1 MAFAGAEGTQTAA
14 SRSGGRGWLLAAYRD
29 LAKAV
34 EAYPLERVGLA
45 ALVAG
50 VVLRLAAPF
59 FMDFRADGDTYTAM
73 GHAWA
78 LRHEFLM
85 PYGDVSTWGPLPPGY
100 SNHYPPAYPFYL
112 GVVFSLFGFGLWQAK
127 LAAVFVSLA
136 ALAVC
141 WWCTRDLYGATPA
154 ALVAGFLAL
163 EPHLVWVT
171 GTGFSEN
178 MVLLFFALTMWAI
191 LKSLKDDRYIVLA
204 GLFAGLAYLS
214 RASVG
219 YFFVVAGAG
228 GFLWRLMFRGWSVLA
243 NRWYLSAIGVF
254 AVIVLSWAVRN
265 VALFGWAAESF
276 PGTSVVAAASI
287 GLLGLGAVV
296 TLPFLVRR
304 SMRTLPNLAPGLIL
318 LGLGVALPVLALLLV
333 TLGMDGGVLAQ
344 RWQVAIPRWETS
356 SYTRYVQ
363 DVALQQPGKWGYAL
377 VRKIPFFVAFLAWYV
392 VAFLPESWRATKRIK
407 EEHTSALW
415 LSVFLVWTIAWAM
428 SAMFWVFEQSSL
440 YWFDNHRYVVIGL
453 LPLGWLLL
461 REAKLERASTR
472 LRVILLTLSLFAA
485 SAAVFTD
492 PIKYSDLRAAEFM
505 DGYLREGDEVA
516 VDGGTIKYAF
526 YPYLTH
532 PEDIRIYGCEG
543 FTAVETLTGPCHGEK
558 DAIGNQADFVL
569 TLRNT
574 TYQGYAWVGDFKQR
588 FSDGGV
594 MTATLYARDDVVAA
608 RGIPTGFVKEWN

>member
-1 MAFAGAEGTQTAA
+1 MAFAGAEVTQAA
-14 SRSGGRGWLLAAYRD
+14 APRSAWRGWVLDAYRD
-29 LAKAV
+29 LAARL

-45 ALVAG
+45 AIMAG
-50 VVLRLAAPF
+50 IVLRVAAPF

-78 LRHEFLM
+78 LHGEFLM
-85 PYGDVSTWGPLPPGY
+85 PYGDVSTWGPLPPGH

-112 GVVFSLFGFGLWQAK
+112 GVVFTLFGFGLWQAK
-127 LAAVFVSLA
+127 WAAVVVAVA
-136 ALAVC
+136 ALGVVYL
-141 WWCTRDLYGATPA
+141 CTRDLYGRVPA
-154 ALVAGFLAL
+154 ALATGLLAL

-191 LKSLKDDRYIVLA
+191 LKSLTDDRYIVLA

-228 GFLWRLMFRGWSVLA
+228 GFLWRLTFRGWSVLA
-243 NRWYLSAIGVF
+243 NRWYLAAIAVF
-254 AVIVLSWAVRN
+254 GTIILSWAGRN
-265 VALFGWAAESF
+265 VALFGWATQTR
-276 PGTSVVAAASI
+276 PGEALVGQASI
-287 GLLGLGAVV
+287 LLLVAGVVV
-296 TLPFLVRR
+296 TLPFLARR
-304 SMRTLPNLAPGLIL
+304 PMRTLPNLAPGLAL
-318 LGLGVALPVLALLLV
+318 LAAGVILPVLAVALRSLNA
-333 TLGMDGGVLAQ
+333 DGGLLAKQWVLS
-344 RWQVAIPRWETS
+344 IPRWETS

-363 DVALQQPGKWGYAL
+363 NYALERTDLWAHAL

-392 VAFLPESWRATKRIK
+392 VAFLPESWRAARRFRD
-407 EEHTSALW
+407 ERTSALW
-415 LSVFLVWTIAWAM
+415 LSVFLVWVIAWAI
-428 SAMFWVFEQSSL
+428 SSMFWVFEQSSL

-453 LPLGWLLL
+453 LPLAWLLL
-461 REAKLERASTR
+461 REARLERASTR

-485 SAAVFTD
+485 SGAVFTD
-492 PIKYSDLRAAEFM
+492 PIRYSDLRAAEFM

-532 PEDIRIYGCEG
+532 PEQVRIYGCEA
-543 FTAVETLTGPCHGEK
+543 FTDVATRSGPCHGEA
-558 DAIGNQADFVL
+558 DAEGNQADFIL
-569 TLRNT
+569 TLRNS

-588 FSDGGV
+588 YSDGGV
-594 MTATLYARDDVVAA
+594 MTATLYARDDVVRE
-608 RGIPTGFVKEWN
+608 RGIPTGFVREW